1 MNVIIVFTTLF
12 ALVMMT
18 VIAIMRIKSAHK
30 PTSKLKIILPPL
42 FMSTGALMFI
52 FPYFQLSWKQVVEA
66 LSIGVLFSIFL
77 IYTSKLEV
85 RNQDIYLVPSRAFI
99 YILFGLI
106 IIRTI
111 GKFIIGGKI
120 SIGETGGIFFL
131 LGFGMIF
138 TWRIAMLVKYI
149 QLEKSINKKDASSTK

>member
-12 ALVMMT
+12 ALVMIT
-18 VIAIMRIKSAHK
+18 FIVIMRIKSANN

-85 RNQDIYLVPSRAFI
+85 RNQDIYLVQSRTFI

-111 GKFIIGGKI
+111 VKLIIVGKI
-120 SIGETGGIFFL
+120 LIVHKGDILFVLF
-131 LGFGMIF
+131 
-138 TWRIAMLVKYI
+138 
-149 QLEKSINKKDASSTK
+149 

>member
-12 ALVMMT
+12 ALVMIT
-18 VIAIMRIKSAHK
+18 FIVIMRIKSANN

-111 GKFIIGGKI
+111 AKFIIGGKI
-120 SIGETGGIFFL
+120 SIRSEEHTSEL
-131 LGFGMIF
+131 
-138 TWRIAMLVKYI
+138 
-149 QLEKSINKKDASSTK
+149 